1 MQRFLAPNI
10 PTIILIMSFALIAS
24 LLKYWEWS
32 TKRSRKRSHLTQ
44 DLLRGPGESLRE
56 KVEDMTR
63 DIVALMMVSLFLPL
77 VFYSIFMSGF
87 IFNKVASNIIYYLA
101 GIIWLIIVGYPLY
114 KIYRLLKLRRQYVL
128 GWEAEV
134 AVGQELNLLM
144 RKGYWVFHDFPANK
158 FNIDHIVIGPNG
170 VFAVETK
177 GRPKRTD
184 TTGKTDAQVSFDG
197 TKLTFPNWSETSPI
211 NQAQRQAQWLQDWLS
226 KATGADVLVQ
236 PVLALPGWFI
246 KRTKQGGLPVINGK
260 TPEKFFEKF
269 GTQIMSEQSINQVV
283 HQIDQKCRTIGPRSY
298 VAPTS

>member
-1 MQRFLAPNI
+1 MQHFLTSNI
-10 PTIILIMSFALIAS
+10 PTIIFISVFALIAS

-56 KVEDMTR
+56 KVDDMSM
-63 DIVALMMVSLFLPL
+63 DIMAMMMVSLFLPL
-77 VFYSIFMSGF
+77 IFYSTLISGF
-87 IFNKVASNIIYYLA
+87 AFSKTALSITYYLT
-101 GIIWLIIVGYPLY
+101 GFLCLIAVGYPLY
-114 KIYRLLKLRRQYVL
+114 KIHKLLKLRRQYVL

-144 RKGYWVFHDFPANK
+144 RMGYWVFHDFPANN
-158 FNIDHIVIGPNG
+158 FNIDHVVIGSNG

-184 TTGKTDAQVSFDG
+184 SNGKTDTEVAFNG
-197 TKLTFPNWSETSPI
+197 TKLMFPSWSETSPI
-211 NQAQRQAQWLQDWLS
+211 NQAQRQAEWLEDWLL
-226 KATGADVLVQ
+226 KAVGGSVKVQ

-260 TPEKFFEKF
+260 NPEKFFEKY
-269 GTQIMSEQSINQVV
+269 GKQVLSEQTINQIVYQV
-283 HQIDQKCRTIGPRSY
+283 DQKCRTVRARSY
-298 VAPTS
+298 KTSPS